1 MIAKFDV
8 LRHEKNGSLW
18 IYAATTLEEAH
29 SHIYQDSL
37 SGSAEYV
44 IFNSTTG
51 ERISVDLA
59 GNALKLDRSDDAPAQ
74 RIATPVALRKPY

>member
-1 MIAKFDV
+1 MLAKFDI
-8 LRHEKNGSLW
+8 LRHEKNGAFW

-44 IFNSTTG
+44 IFNSATG
-51 ERISVDLA
+51 ERISVDL
-59 GNALKLDRSDDAPAQ
+59 GGKPLKLDRSGDTPAQ
-74 RIATPVALRKPY
+74 RIATPVAVRKLY